1 MNPNHVGSTL
11 ESFLDE
17 EGILEDVT
25 TEATLQV
32 LAWQIRNDL
41 ETKGL
46 TKSQLAQN
54 MGTSRSQLDRLMRAD
69 GSDIKMSTLE
79 NVARSLNRKLKIE
92 LV

>member
-1 MNPNHVGSTL
+1 MNPEHVGSTL
-11 ESFLDE
+11 ESLLDE

-41 ETKGL
+41 ETRGL

-69 GSDIKMSTLE
+69 GSNIKMSTLE